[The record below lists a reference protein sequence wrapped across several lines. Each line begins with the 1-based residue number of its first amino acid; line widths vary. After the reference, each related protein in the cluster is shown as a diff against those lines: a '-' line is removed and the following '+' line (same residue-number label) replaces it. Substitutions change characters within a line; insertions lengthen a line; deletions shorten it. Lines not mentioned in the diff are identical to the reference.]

1 MQDVGKPKAVVA
13 AQRVQERVA
22 GVTVTAHHC
31 RIEDMPLS
39 FYEEFTVIV
48 LGLDSLEARRY
59 MNGVACSLLRKHA
72 AACSTS
78 SFVLAFPCR
87 HRWNGP
93 QALQPCDL
101 SATGS
106 CLLDEHMLFAACC
119 FMSVGK
125 VTMSAAARP
134 PPQDSPV

>member
-59 MNGVACSLLRKHA
+59 MNGVACSLLRKHPA
-72 AACSTS
+72 ASSTS
-78 SFVLAFPCR
+78 SRGAGISLSTLV
-87 HRWNGP
+87 
-93 QALQPCDL
+93 DL
-101 SATGS
+101 SAAGTATRRPS
-106 CLLDEHMLFAACC
+106 
-119 FMSVGK
+119 SNRQP
-125 VTMSAAARP
+125 SA
-134 PPQDSPV
+134 